1 VAGRRANGSGTV
13 GKLSDGRWQGRYTA
27 HDGDGRPLR
36 RAVYGKTRREAE
48 DRLIDALRARNHQAI
63 MYTRGRGPTVASYL
77 EGWLTGAAVRCR
89 PRTVERYRGLLQQH
103 VIPALGT
110 VPIARLE
117 VRQVNALLAAK
128 LAEGHA
134 PRSVHHLRAVL
145 RAALSAA
152 VREGVLTRNVAALAD
167 PPRVPEREP
176 TILTASQARRLI
188 AATAT
193 ERDGQLW
200 VLALATGARQGELL
214 GLRWDD
220 YDPQSSELRIA
231 RTLQRVRGAW
241 VIGEPKTTRS
251 HRTLLLP
258 PVAITALAQQR
269 AQQLTERL
277 AAGPEWQDGDGLIF
291 TTATGSPREGTHV
304 TKVFQRT
311 CIAMGLPRI
320 RFHDLRHTTA
330 TVLAAAGI
338 PVRDVQDQLGHST
351 VLTTLGTYIHV
362 VPEARRAVADALD
375 AVLRG
380 PMSPSA

>member
-1 VAGRRANGSGTV
+1 MAGRRANGSGTV
-13 GKLSDGRWQGRYTA
+13 GKLSDGRWQGRFTT
-27 HDGDGRPLR
+27 HDGDGRPVR
-36 RAVYGKTRREAE
+36 KAVYGKSRREAE
-48 DRLIDALRARNHQAI
+48 DRLIDALRDRNHHAI
-63 MYTRGRGPTVASYL
+63 MYTRGRGPTLASYL

-89 PRTVERYRGLLQQH
+89 PRTVERYRGLLRQH

-110 VPIARLE
+110 VPLARLE

-128 LAEGHA
+128 LADGHA

-152 VREGVLTRNVAALAD
+152 VREGLLTRNVAALAD
-167 PPRVPEREP
+167 PPRVPERAP
-176 TILTASQARRLI
+176 TILAASQARRLI

-193 ERDGQLW
+193 ERDGPLW

-214 GLRWDD
+214 GLHWDD
-220 YDPQSSELRIA
+220 FDPELGELRIA

-241 VIGEPKTTRS
+241 VFGEPKTSRS
-251 HRTLLLP
+251 RRTLLLP
-258 PVAITALAQQR
+258 PVAIAALARQR

-277 AAGPEWQDGDGLIF
+277 ASGAEWQGGDGLMF

-311 CIAMGLPRI
+311 CVAIGLPRI

-351 VLTTLGTYIHV
+351 VLTTLRTYVHA
-362 VPEARRAVADALD
+362 VPEAQRAVASTLD
-375 AVLRG
+375 GILTG
-380 PMSPSA
+380 EESG

>member
-1 VAGRRANGSGTV
+1 MAGRRANGSGTV
-13 GKLSDGRWQGRYTA
+13 GRLPDGRWQGRFTT
-27 HDGDGRPLR
+27 HDGDGRALR

-48 DRLIDALRARNHQAI
+48 DRLIDALRDRNHQAI
-63 MYTRGRGPTVASYL
+63 MYTRGRGPTLATYL
-77 EGWLTGAAVRCR
+77 EGWLAGATIRCR
-89 PRTVERYRGLLQQH
+89 PRTVERYRGLLRQH
-103 VIPALGT
+103 VIPSLGA

-134 PRSVHHLRAVL
+134 PRTVHHLRAVL

-152 VREGVLTRNVAALAD
+152 MREGILTRNVAALAD
-167 PPRVPEREP
+167 PPRVPERAP
-176 TILTASQARRLI
+176 TILTASQAQRLI

-193 ERDGQLW
+193 ERDFPLW

-214 GLRWDD
+214 GLHWDD
-220 YDPQSSELRIA
+220 FDPELGELRIA

-241 VIGEPKTTRS
+241 VFGEPKTSRS
-251 HRTLLLP
+251 RRTLLLP
-258 PVAITALAQQR
+258 TVAIAALARQH

-277 AAGPEWQDGDGLIF
+277 AAGPGWQDGDGLVF
-291 TTATGSPREGTHV
+291 TTATGSPRQGTHV

-311 CIAMGLPRI
+311 CIATGLPLI

-351 VLTTLGTYIHV
+351 VLTTLRTYVHV
-362 VPEARRAVADALD
+362 VPEAQRAVANALD
-375 AVLRG
+375 GILTG
-380 PMSPSA
+380 QESG

>member
-1 VAGRRANGSGTV
+1 MAGRRANGSGTI
-13 GKLSDGRWQGRYTA
+13 GRLSDGRWQGRYTA
-27 HDGDGRPLR
+27 REDDGRPLR
-36 RAVYGKTRREAE
+36 RAVYGRTKREAE
-48 DRLIDALRARNHQAI
+48 DRLIDALRDRNHQAI
-63 MYTRGRGPTVASYL
+63 MYTRGRGPTLASYL

-89 PRTVERYRGLLQQH
+89 PRTVERYRGLLRQH

-110 VPIARLE
+110 VPLARLE
-117 VRQVNALLAAK
+117 VRQVNALLAAQ
-128 LAEGHA
+128 LADGHA

-152 VREGVLTRNVAALAD
+152 VREGVLTRNVATLAD

-176 TILTASQARRLI
+176 TILTGSQARRLI

-193 ERDGQLW
+193 ERDGPLW

-214 GLRWDD
+214 GLHWGDF
-220 YDPQSSELRIA
+220 DPELGELRIA

-241 VIGEPKTTRS
+241 VFGEPKTSRS
-251 HRTLLLP
+251 RRTLLLP
-258 PVAITALAQQR
+258 PVAIAALAQQR

-277 AAGPEWQDGDGLIF
+277 AAGADWQDTDGLIF

-311 CIAMGLPRI
+311 CVALGLPRI

-351 VLTTLGTYIHV
+351 ALTTLRTYVHA
-362 VPEARRAVADALD
+362 VPGAQRAVANTLD
-375 AVLRG
+375 GILTG
-380 PMSPSA
+380 EESG

>member
-1 VAGRRANGSGTV
+1 MAGRRANGSGTI
-13 GKLSDGRWQGRYTA
+13 GRLPDGRWQGRYTA

-48 DRLIDALRARNHQAI
+48 DRLIDALRDRNHQAI
-63 MYTRGRGPTVASYL
+63 TFSRGRGPTLATYL
-77 EGWLTGAAVRCR
+77 EGWLAGAAVRCR
-89 PRTVERYRGLLQQH
+89 PRTVERYRGLLRQH
-103 VIPALGT
+103 VIPALGG

-117 VRQVNALLAAK
+117 VRQVNALLASK

-176 TILTASQARRLI
+176 TVLTASQARRLI

-193 ERDGQLW
+193 ERDGPLW

-220 YDPQSSELRIA
+220 FDPEHGELRIS

-241 VIGEPKTTRS
+241 VVGEPKTSRS
-251 HRTLLLP
+251 RRTLLLP
-258 PVAITALAQQR
+258 PVAIAALARQR
-269 AQQLTERL
+269 AQQLTDRL
-277 AAGPEWQDGDGLIF
+277 SAGPGWQDTDGLIF
-291 TTATGSPREGTHV
+291 TTATGAPREGTHA

-311 CIAMGLPRI
+311 CVAIGLPPV

-362 VPEARRAVADALD
+362 VPEARRAVADTLD
-375 AVLRG
+375 AVLGG
-380 PMSPSA
+380 PTSPSA